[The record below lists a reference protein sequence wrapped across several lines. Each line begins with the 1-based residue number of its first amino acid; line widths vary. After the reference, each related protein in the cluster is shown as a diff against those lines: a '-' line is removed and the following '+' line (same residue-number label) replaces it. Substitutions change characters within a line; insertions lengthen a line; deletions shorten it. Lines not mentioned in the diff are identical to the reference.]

1 MPLPITCA
9 ERSTVSC
16 LLEPCTDKALAYQF
30 GPCVV
35 STDLRLDA
43 LPHFELETGLACI
56 QATSSAAPFTVDP
69 HWLHHW
75 IDDDEVVLSMARQG
89 PDYFL
94 RFPDLADF
102 LLEPDASRIT
112 VVHRNVDTD
121 DATLEHL
128 LIDQVL
134 PRYLAHEGL
143 LSLHASALTIDGKCL
158 LILGKSGAGKSTLAG
173 FLAAHG
179 HGLLSDDCTIVEVEA
194 GRALATA
201 TYPSLRLLPDSVDA
215 LYPAGADL
223 RPMAHY
229 SPKQRVAA
237 QQAGDGRLPTLAVD
251 GLVVLEVAEPASDD
265 VALAPMT
272 AAETCL
278 ALVRH
283 SFQLDP
289 GDKPR
294 MAAHLRRCSGI
305 ARMLPAFRLHY
316 PRRYD
321 RAPEAVAA
329 IEAHVAALPAPP
341 ITHVPDPGP

>member
-134 PRYLAHEGL
+134 PRYLAHEGP
-143 LSLHASALTIDGKCL
+143 
-158 LILGKSGAGKSTLAG
+158 
-173 FLAAHG
+173 AAP
-179 HGLLSDDCTIVEVEA
+179 L
-194 GRALATA
+194 
-201 TYPSLRLLPDSVDA
+201 
-215 LYPAGADL
+215 
-223 RPMAHY
+223 
-229 SPKQRVAA
+229 
-237 QQAGDGRLPTLAVD
+237 
-251 GLVVLEVAEPASDD
+251 PAS
-265 VALAPMT
+265 P
-272 AAETCL
+272 
-278 ALVRH
+278 
-283 SFQLDP
+283 SFGEPVTDP
-289 GDKPR
+289 
-294 MAAHLRRCSGI
+294 S
-305 ARMLPAFRLHY
+305 
-316 PRRYD
+316 
-321 RAPEAVAA
+321 
-329 IEAHVAALPAPP
+329 P
-341 ITHVPDPGP
+341 I